1 MFSLGTAESKEV
13 MIKILQYVKVYCKEE
28 SDRSFPTAAAG
39 QGKKE
44 AASFAAKKTEIK
56 RNFLDRRA
64 TRSSC

>member
-1 MFSLGTAESKEV
+1 